1 MTEQAKRR
9 CVVIGGAPIADP
21 HWVRGYLHSD
31 DFIIYCDC
39 GLRHREALGAPAH
52 LVVGDFDS
60 HPVPDFPVET
70 ISLPREK
77 DDTDSFFA
85 VKEGLRRGYEDFL
98 LLGVFGA
105 RLDHSLANISILL
118 MLDSLGKSALA
129 VDDYSEICVVSRQT
143 AEIAPSFPYFSL
155 VAVDGRADEIRITG
169 AKFPLEQG
177 SVTPDYQ
184 YAVSNEPLPGQTA
197 RVQVGS
203 GRLLLLRDRV

>member
-1 MTEQAKRR
+1 MTEQAKKR
-9 CVVIGGAPIADP
+9 CVVIGGAPITETA
-21 HWVRGYLHSD
+21 WVRSHLRED

-60 HPVPDFPVET
+60 HPAPDFPVET

-77 DDTDSFFA
+77 DDTDSVFA
-85 VKEGLRRGYEDFL
+85 VKEALRRGYEDFL
-98 LLGVFGA
+98 LLGVFGG
-105 RLDHSLANISILL
+105 RLDHSLANVSILL
-118 MLDSLGKSALA
+118 MLDGLGKAALA

-143 AEIAPSFPYFSL
+143 AEIAPSFHYFSL

>member
-1 MTEQAKRR
+1 MTEQKKKR
-9 CVVIGGAPIADP
+9 CVVIGGAPITKTA
-21 HWVRGYLHSD
+21 WVRSHLRED

-60 HPVPDFPVET
+60 HPAPDFPVET

-77 DDTDSFFA
+77 DDTDSVFA
-85 VKEGLRRGYEDFL
+85 VKEALRRGYEDFL
-98 LLGVFGA
+98 LLGVFGG
-105 RLDHSLANISILL
+105 RLDHSLANVSILL
-118 MLDSLGKSALA
+118 MLDSLGKAALA
-129 VDDYSEICVVSRQT
+129 VDDFSELCVVSRQA
-143 AEIAPSFPYFSL
+143 AEIAPGFPYFSL
-155 VAVDGRADEIRITG
+155 VALDGTAEAVTITG

-177 SVTPDYQ
+177 RITPEYQ

-203 GRLLLLRDRV
+203 GRLLLLRDRI